1 MSGSED
7 GQLQS
12 PGNDNFGLRPKS
24 VYMSKERCARWP
36 PSIHIKSKN
45 NNIKYKQNFKNKL
58 HPKYL
63 KNHKK

>member
-12 PGNDNFGLRPKS
+12 PGYDNYALRPKS

-36 PSIHIKSKN
+36 PSNHIKSIKA
-45 NNIKYKQNFKNKL
+45 IKYKTKITNNS
-58 HPKYL
+58 
-63 KNHKK
+63 